1 MRRLAVVALTVLL
14 IGGLSCG
21 EGTAPVS
28 VPVQQPD
35 PLIFSGLTGLLHC
48 PVTTGES
55 AVATIGP
62 EGGTLTLG
70 AHSLRIPAGALRSAV
85 TISAEVPAGTVLSIV
100 LQPEG
105 LQFQTPA
112 RLTLSYA
119 ACGVLRA
126 VLPKRIAYTTDD
138 LVILSF
144 ISSWDN
150 LLARRV
156 TGSLD
161 HFSTY
166 AVAW

>member
-1 MRRLAVVALTVLL
+1 MVALTLL
-14 IGGLSCG
+14 WIGGLSCG
-21 EGTAPVS
+21 ESTAPITI
-28 VPVQQPD
+28 PARQPD
-35 PLIFSGLTGLLHC
+35 PLIFSGLTGLLSC

-62 EGGTLTLG
+62 EGGTLTVG
-70 AHSLRIPAGALRSAV
+70 AHVLRIPAGALTSAV
-85 TISAEVPAGTVLSIV
+85 TISAAVPAGNVVSIV

-112 RLTLSYA
+112 QLTLSYA
-119 ACGVLRA
+119 ECGVLHA
-126 VLPKRIAYTTDD
+126 ALPKRIAYTTDE